1 MRFLTPREV
10 TAIRNR
16 ALEILRSEPFPVL
29 WEIASLLGMADALNS
44 AEFRRVGNEM
54 ESAIER
60 IKSKGIETDTD

>member
-1 MRFLTPREV
+1 MRFLSPKECAATRK
-10 TAIRNR
+10 T
-16 ALEILRSEPFPVL
+16 ALEIVCTQPFPVL

-60 IKSKGIETDTD
+60 IKAKGDTDEDA